1 MRISFN
7 WEELIMITFGKKLSY
22 RPLLVSLFAILVGFT
37 IFRIFNNWSS
47 YAVALG
53 LFLFFFFIY
62 YCNSSTVLFQYWEA
76 DKNSLRYSDLT
87 NLKHRIFLMFFPF
100 KNKLTVINK
109 QDIASIKIIGHLDDD
124 GIPLAV
130 PYSAALGILTPALL
144 MAKNPFSLEI
154 TTISSQIYTLDFSRD
169 YAYNKKLTIQ
179 KLNQVLKNFD
189 DGKITIENKSNL
201 NLR

>member
-22 RPLLVSLFAILVGFT
+22 RPLLVSLFAGLVGFT

-53 LFLFFFFIY
+53 LFFFFFFVY

-76 DKNSLRYSDLT
+76 GKNSFRYSDLT
-87 NLKHRIFLMFFPF
+87 NLKHRIFVMFFPF

-109 QDIASIKIIGHLDDD
+109 QDIVSIKIIGHLDDD

-144 MAKNPFSLEI
+144 MAKSPFSLEI
-154 TTISSQIYTLDFSRD
+154 TTTSGQVYTLDFSRD
-169 YAYNKKLTIQ
+169 YAYDKKLTIQ
-179 KLNQVLKNFD
+179 KLDQVLKNFD